1 MEPKA
6 SEKKQQTRVKDCF
19 AHFGFW
25 TQMWNHPSRR
35 YLTPRICGDLSEHM
49 NLNCNIWDLK
59 LKATLVNVY
68 QAVVKNDC
76 WHPAASCILS
86 PIYCCVDPRVT
97 AESRRS
103 AMTALYVLEIT
114 ILLCVKKY
122 IELLYWLLY
131 YFLFMKRNAMY
142 YYKNKCNIISNLLIL
157 YWYFV
162 FVQTDD
168 IN

>member
-6 SEKKQQTRVKDCF
+6 LGKYKHQTLKRVKDCF
-19 AHFGFW
+19 AHFDFS

-97 AESRRS
+97 ESRRS
-103 AMTALYVLEIT
+103 VMTALYVLEIT

-142 YYKNKCNIISNLLIL
+142 YYKK
-157 YWYFV
+157 
-162 FVQTDD
+162 
-168 IN
+168 

>member
-1 MEPKA
+1 
-6 SEKKQQTRVKDCF
+6 
-19 AHFGFW
+19 
-25 TQMWNHPSRR
+25 MWNHPSRR

-49 NLNCNIWDLK
+49 NLNCNIWDLN

-86 PIYCCVDPRVT
+86 PIYCCVDLRVT
-97 AESRRS
+97 ESRRS
-103 AMTALYVLEIT
+103 VMTALYVLEIT

-162 FVQTDD
+162 FCTDWWY
-168 IN
+168 

>member
-1 MEPKA
+1 MLILAPLPKC
-6 SEKKQQTRVKDCF
+6 ETTLQI
-19 AHFGFW
+19 
-25 TQMWNHPSRR
+25 SRR
-35 YLTPRICGDLSEHM
+35 SLVTFLSIWI
-49 NLNCNIWDLK
+49 LIVIFWDLK

-86 PIYCCVDPRVT
+86 PIYCCVDLRVT

-142 YYKNKCNIISNLLIL
+142 YYKNKCNIISNILIL
-157 YWYFV
+157 YWYLV